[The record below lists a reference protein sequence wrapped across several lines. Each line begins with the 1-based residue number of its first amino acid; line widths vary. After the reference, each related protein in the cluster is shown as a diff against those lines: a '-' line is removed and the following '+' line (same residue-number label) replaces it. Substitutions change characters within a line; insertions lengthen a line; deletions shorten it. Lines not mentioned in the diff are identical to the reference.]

1 MDNFCTF
8 AIYNLYNKNGM
19 GNSLKVIQKGLGIF
33 LFIITFLGIQ
43 TIENNAYGQ
52 SNRKGKKNNFS
63 SIGKSFTY
71 IRHGLTF
78 NFGAGISASL
88 KQPVSVVPMVGI
100 GYVASQYYGVG
111 NRFMQQSITYQFGL
125 GFSDGGYQTHN
136 LVGTFHCSY
145 IGSLDMNPF
154 VYGIALQFA
163 YATKSDIS
171 SGYSNFYVRPE
182 VGIAFPAQYSD
193 RTKSIQRVTAM
204 ITYGFNI
211 RTFYNYNPEMQEYQ
225 ENQPEADVTYPW
237 TAMNHH
243 VVTVRLNINLGN
255 IREMRR

>member
-1 MDNFCTF
+1 M
-8 AIYNLYNKNGM
+8 L
-19 GNSLKVIQKGLGIF
+19 NSLKIIRKGLGIF
-33 LFIITFLGIQ
+33 ALIVMFLCVEV
-43 TIENNAYGQ
+43 IENSAYAQ
-52 SNRKGKKNNFS
+52 TNRRGRKNSFS

-78 NFGAGISASL
+78 HLGGGVSARLQQS
-88 KQPVSVVPMVGI
+88 VSAVPMIGI

-125 GFSDGGYQTHN
+125 GLSGKGFQTHN
-136 LVGTFHCSY
+136 IVGTFHCSY
-145 IGSLDMNPF
+145 IGSLDLNPF
-154 VYGIALQFA
+154 VYGIALHYA
-163 YATKSDIS
+163 YATAEVDA
-171 SGYSNFYVRPE
+171 GTAYSNFYIRPE
-182 VGIAFPAQYSD
+182 IGIAFPALYSD

-211 RTFYNYNPEMQEYQ
+211 RTFYNYNPKMEEYQ
-225 ENQPEADVTYPW
+225 GKNPEDLEYPW

-255 IREMRR
+255 IREYKK